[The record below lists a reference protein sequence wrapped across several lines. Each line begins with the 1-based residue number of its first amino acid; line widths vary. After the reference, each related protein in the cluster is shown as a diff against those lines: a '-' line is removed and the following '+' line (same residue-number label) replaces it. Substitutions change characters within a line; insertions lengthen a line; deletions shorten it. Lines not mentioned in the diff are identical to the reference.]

1 MNPDWNSSSHMCQH
15 AQFKKAMMITEEELI
30 WKLKDLT
37 QSRLPAYEVVRKA
50 WDSRKEF
57 HESGEIILLEKF
69 APWKGNLVE
78 IEREFNMEGQI
89 KFAIFAD

>member
-1 MNPDWNSSSHMCQH
+1 
-15 AQFKKAMMITEEELI
+15 MMITEEELI

>member
-1 MNPDWNSSSHMCQH
+1 
-15 AQFKKAMMITEEELI
+15 MITEEELI

-57 HESGEIILLEKF
+57 HASGEIILLEKF